1 MCPCVSTLRVP
12 SPGSNQRKTSFFT
25 FEVSCSWRAQ
35 HLLAQHLLAQH
46 FKHFVRVGSLSS
58 WRGADLTLAPAILST
73 FLYLLDSSC
82 SLRNPFCMTSC
93 WIALVVAWCIFFGG
107 SLHRDPVRSWEG
119 ACIGLLWVPWK
130 DAWTGIS
137 WVLGKDPCSEVLSL
151 PLDRDP
157 LQGPCE

>member
-1 MCPCVSTLRVP
+1 MCPWVSTLRVP
-12 SPGSNQRKTSFFT
+12 SPGSNQRKIVKHPFSLFKFHVRGVRT
-25 FEVSCSWRAQ
+25 
-35 HLLAQHLLAQH
+35 HLLAQH
-46 FKHFVRVGSLSS
+46 FKHFARVGSLSL
-58 WRGADLTLAPAILST
+58 WRGADLTLARATLST

-82 SLRNPFCMTSC
+82 SLRNLDRSCCGVVHFFC
-93 WIALVVAWCIFFGG
+93 G

-119 ACIGLLWVPWK
+119 PCIGLLWVPWK